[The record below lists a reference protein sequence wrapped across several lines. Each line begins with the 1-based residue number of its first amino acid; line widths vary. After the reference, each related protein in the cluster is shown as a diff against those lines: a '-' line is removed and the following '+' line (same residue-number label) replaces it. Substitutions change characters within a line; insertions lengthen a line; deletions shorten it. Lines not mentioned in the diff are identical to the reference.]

1 MKRHSILQK
10 MILGIALPAAAVF
23 TLSGVLISFTVKK
36 TVSEMAVETLSA
48 DSSAIS
54 GQVSEFFTRF
64 MSGISQSASN
74 FQLESFIKSLKANER
89 MNHSPNYSL
98 IKISLDKMA
107 AVDTKNIRAAWI
119 ADFKTSQVTSSD
131 FSNSPENWDIT
142 AQPWYQVKTTKA
154 AMVTEPYIDTTA
166 NQPVVTVAAPIFDSG
181 TNEVIGAVGYDILLS
196 QLTASLSQYKIG
208 EHGSLIL
215 CTDAGQIVY
224 HPDSSLILKNVSET
238 DWTEGLKD
246 AFLNRSTGRFDYTME
261 GVLYSGTINKVNSC
275 GWYVLAGVPRSDI
288 MAACNSSLNT
298 ITFIFALCLI
308 LLIVVIL
315 IMSMGI
321 SRPLKRLA
329 AAAEQIAQGRLNV
342 SVNVHTR
349 DETGLL
355 AEAMGK
361 TVTRLNQYIAYI
373 HEITEVLENIG
384 EGSLAFELNQDYD
397 GEFASIKEALLN
409 IRTTMSDTIRQIST
423 TSSEVAAG
431 AGHVAAGAQ
440 TLSQGSTE
448 QASSTQELAATISEL
463 SEQVKNTAD
472 HSKNADSLVNQ
483 VAQELL
489 DNSGQMEDLCKAM
502 ERINQS
508 SGEIGKIIKA
518 IEDIAFQTNILAL
531 NAAVEAARAGTAGK
545 GFAVVADEVRNLAS
559 KSAEAAKSTTRL
571 LEESVHSV
579 AAGNQLAQVAS
590 NDLMQVVENSQ
601 HVAEAIGM
609 ITEAAVRQS
618 QAIAQVV
625 QGIDQISSVVQSNSA
640 TAEESA
646 AASEQLTAQAR
657 LLEDLVH
664 RFKL

>member
-36 TVSEMAVETLSA
+36 TVSEMAAETLSA

-154 AMVTEPYIDTTA
+154 AMVTEPYIDTTSK
-166 NQPVVTVAAPIFDSG
+166 QPVVTVAAPIFDSG
-181 TNEVIGAVGYDILLS
+181 THEVIGAVGYDILLS

-246 AFLNRSTGRFDYTME
+246 AFLNHSTGRFDYTMD
-261 GVLYSGTINKVNSC
+261 GGLYSGTINKVNSC
-275 GWYVLAGVPRSDI
+275 GWYVLAGVPHSDI

-342 SVNVHTR
+342 SVNVRTR

-355 AEAMGK
+355 ADAMGK

-373 HEITEVLENIG
+373 HEITEVLESIG
-384 EGSLAFELNQDYD
+384 DGSLVFELNQDYD

-431 AGHVAAGAQ
+431 AGHVSAGAQ

-579 AAGNQLAQVAS
+579 ASGNQLAQVAS

-601 HVAEAIGM
+601 HVAEAISM